1 MAYRSKSHIPL
12 LFLCVLKFKKEKRTL
27 IFLMDWGNGNE
38 WLRLVI
44 DYDLDLNIPKRL
56 KFFGNLI
63 YKLILENRLANVF

>member
-1 MAYRSKSHIPL
+1 
-12 LFLCVLKFKKEKRTL
+12 
-27 IFLMDWGNGNE
+27 MDWGNGNE